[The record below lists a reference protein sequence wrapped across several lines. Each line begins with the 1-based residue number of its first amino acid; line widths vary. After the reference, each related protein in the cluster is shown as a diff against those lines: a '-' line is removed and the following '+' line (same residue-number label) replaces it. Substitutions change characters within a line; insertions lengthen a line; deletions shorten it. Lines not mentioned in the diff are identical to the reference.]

1 MSTVL
6 SKSVAPAASQAR
18 PSARSG
24 GKARRPA
31 APVTTAAAPLAGVPI
46 TVALSALEPSL
57 RNVRRVAPVGIEEL
71 AALIDS
77 QGLLQPLCVTRI
89 GDASDAADSTD
100 PRFAV
105 EAGGRRLLALRWLA
119 EQGRLATDAPIE
131 CRLIDASRAH
141 EVSLAENSA
150 RQEMHPADQF
160 DAFRVLVDAGRS
172 VEEVAHRFGVSV
184 LTVQR
189 RLRLANVAPELV
201 GLYRAGEASLDQMQA
216 LAITSDVDH
225 QLAVW
230 GSLDTW
236 SRQPWQ
242 LRRRL
247 LGDEVP
253 VDDERVR
260 FVGLDVYE
268 AAGGS
273 VRRDLFSE
281 QGDAFVTD
289 PVLLQRLVSQR
300 LHAEADAVLGE
311 GWAWTE
317 PKLRFDYAE
326 RANYR
331 PLARARRAPTDDE
344 ARLLA
349 EHRAALVRN
358 DAAIEQLRETDNPG
372 DSNDEAIE
380 ALERASDRIGEEIDA
395 IEAGTLDWPEDSR
408 GRAGAVVTLDRGRLV
423 VHRGLVRAE
432 ASDDEPQISPDAP
445 SAQASPPRPEYSDRL
460 MLSMTA
466 HRTAALQAAMIDA
479 PHIALAALAHRL
491 VLAIR
496 APYRSPSPLRVE
508 LHASRDSL
516 IRHAPEIEDSRA
528 IEQVERER
536 QRLGD
541 MLPGEPGDLLRW
553 LISQPLD
560 TLVALLALCA
570 AESVDVTHGNA
581 PRTQDGSE
589 QLAEALSLD
598 MADWW
603 EPTAETYLEAVPKAK
618 IVAAV
623 EEALGAEAARD
634 LATMKK
640 AEAVRAVAGM
650 LAGTRWLPGPL
661 RSRADD
667 GVSAD

>member
-6 SKSVAPAASQAR
+6 SKSVAPAASHSR
-18 PSARSG
+18 PNARSG

-31 APVTTAAAPLAGVPI
+31 APATAVAAPLAGVPI
-46 TVALSALEPSL
+46 TVALSALEPSP
-57 RNVRRVAPVGIEEL
+57 RNVRRAAAVGIEEL

-89 GDASDAADSTD
+89 GDPSDAADSTD

-119 EQGRLATDAPIE
+119 ERGRLSVDAPVE
-131 CRLIDASRAH
+131 CRLIDVSRAH

-150 RQEMHPADQF
+150 RQDMHPADQF
-160 DAFRVLVDAGRS
+160 DAFRALVEAGRS
-172 VEEVAHRFGVSV
+172 VDEVAHRFGVSV

-201 GLYRAGEASLDQMQA
+201 ALYRAGEATLDQMQA
-216 LAITSDVDH
+216 LAIISDVEH
-225 QLAVW
+225 QRAVW
-230 GSLDTW
+230 DSLDTW

-247 LGDEVP
+247 LGEEVP
-253 VDDERVR
+253 VDDARVR
-260 FVGLDVYE
+260 FVGLGVYE
-268 AAGGS
+268 AAGGL

-300 LHAEADAVLGE
+300 LHAEADAVLAE
-311 GWAWTE
+311 GWAWAE

-331 PLARARRAPTDDE
+331 PLANVRRAPTDDE

-349 EHRAALVRN
+349 VHREALMRN
-358 DAAIEQLRETDNPG
+358 EAAIEQLRKTDNPG

-380 ALERASDRIGEEIDA
+380 ALEQASDRIGEEIEA
-395 IEAGTLDWPEDSR
+395 IEAATLDWPEDAR

-432 ASDDEPQISPDAP
+432 EGDDEPQISPDAP
-445 SAQASPPRPEYSDRL
+445 VAQASPPRPEFSDRL

-491 VLAIR
+491 VLAVR

-516 IRHAPEIEDSRA
+516 IRHAPEIEGSRA

-581 PRTQDGSE
+581 SRTQDGSD

-603 EPTAETYLEAVPKAK
+603 EPTVETYLEAVPKAK

-623 EEALGAEAARD
+623 EEALGASAARD
-634 LATMKK
+634 LVTMKK
-640 AEAVRAVAGM
+640 AEAVRAAAGL
-650 LAGTRWLPGPL
+650 LAGSRWLPGPL

>member
-1 MSTVL
+1 
-6 SKSVAPAASQAR
+6 
-18 PSARSG
+18 
-24 GKARRPA
+24 
-31 APVTTAAAPLAGVPI
+31 VPI
-46 TVALSALEPSL
+46 TVPLSALEPSQ
-57 RNVRRVAPVGIEEL
+57 RNVRRAAAVGIEEL

-89 GDASDAADSTD
+89 VDPSDAAASTD

-119 EQGRLATDAPIE
+119 EQRRLAADAPVE
-131 CRLIDASRAH
+131 CRLIEVSRAH

-150 RQEMHPADQF
+150 RQDMHPADQF
-160 DAFRVLVDAGRS
+160 DAFRELVEAGRS
-172 VEEVAHRFGVSV
+172 VDEVAHRFGVSV

-201 GLYRAGEASLDQMQA
+201 ALYRAGEASLDQMQA

-300 LHAEADAVLGE
+300 LHAEADAVLAE
-311 GWAWTE
+311 GWAWAE

-331 PLARARRAPTDDE
+331 PLSKVRRAPTDDE
-344 ARLLA
+344 ARLLG

-358 DAAIEQLRETDNPG
+358 EAAIEQLRKTEDTDNPS

-380 ALERASDRIGEEIDA
+380 AA
-395 IEAGTLDWPEDSR
+395 TLDWPED
-408 GRAGAVVTLDRGRLV
+408 GRSCAGAVVTFDRGRLV

-445 SAQASPPRPEYSDRL
+445 AAQASPPRPEFSDRL

-491 VLAIR
+491 VLAVR
-496 APYRSPSPLRVE
+496 APYRAPSPLRVE

-516 IRHAPEIEDSRA
+516 IRHAPEIEGSRA

-560 TLVALLALCA
+560 TLVEILALCA

-581 PRTQDGSE
+581 PRKQDGSD

-618 IVAAV
+618 IVTAV
-623 EEALGAEAARD
+623 GEALGAEAAHD

-640 AEAVRAVAGM
+640 ADAVRTAAVL
-650 LAGTRWLPGPL
+650 LAGSRWLPAPL
-661 RSRADD
+661 RSRAQDE
-667 GVSAD
+667 VSKD